1 MGTKSNACL
10 TLGRDAFHRV
20 PRIVV
25 PFSQGNSG
33 QDLRASVE
41 RVPTIRS
48 SGPQFLAAWTLIEMI
63 AAVAVLAILAALLL
77 PAFIKEMDK
86 STADQERATLQ
97 SFADAFQQYVL
108 TTRTVPNEN
117 GWVGAI
123 TSRLGVGNNHVLYNT
138 HQPLHQVFNSRVF
151 LIEPAALGLGAAGN
165 GLPYAQGD
173 YVVMNRQFKRAC

>member
-1 MGTKSNACL
+1 M
-10 TLGRDAFHRV
+10 
-20 PRIVV
+20 
-25 PFSQGNSG
+25 
-33 QDLRASVE
+33 E
-41 RVPTIRS
+41 RVPTIRI
-48 SGPQFLAAWTLIEMI
+48 SGRQFLAAWTLIEMI

-123 TSRLGVGNNHVLYNT
+123 TSRLGVGNNDVLYNA
-138 HQPLHQVFNSRVF
+138 HQPLHQVSNSAR
-151 LIEPAALGLGAAGN
+151 
-165 GLPYAQGD
+165 
-173 YVVMNRQFKRAC
+173 NR